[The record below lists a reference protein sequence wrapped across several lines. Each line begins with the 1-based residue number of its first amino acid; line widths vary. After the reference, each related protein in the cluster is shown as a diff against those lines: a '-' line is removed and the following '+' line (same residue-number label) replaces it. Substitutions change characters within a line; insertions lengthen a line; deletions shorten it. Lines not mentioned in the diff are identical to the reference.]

1 VRSTPEPTCEVA
13 AAPGVDEL
21 KAKAAALRRTILRMC
36 AESGGHLVSSFS
48 CVEVLVALYYGGGL
62 RLRPESSRWTELDK
76 FILSKGHAETALFA
90 VLADLHY
97 FPREW
102 LHSSYRRNGCML
114 GGHPDHRIPGVEVT
128 SGSLGHGLGIAA
140 GMALAA
146 RLDQRDQR
154 IYTLLGDAEC
164 TEGSVWE
171 AAMFAAH
178 QRLDNLVAV
187 IDRNGLGCL
196 DFTDNYTGLEP
207 LADKWRA
214 FGWDVQCVDGH
225 SFGELLEAARP
236 PANSGSG
243 LPRVIIARTVKGK
256 GVSFLENDPSWHVRQ
271 ISGEEAAAAERELE
285 VLV

>member
-1 VRSTPEPTCEVA
+1 VPSTPEPVGIE
-13 AAPGVDEL
+13 EL
-21 KAKAAALRRTILRMC
+21 RAKAASLRRTILGMC

-48 CVEVLVALYYGGGL
+48 CVEILVALYHGGGL
-62 RLRPESSRWTELDK
+62 RLRPERSGWTDVDR

-90 VLADLHY
+90 VLADLRY

-102 LHSSYRRNGCML
+102 LQSSYRRNGCML
-114 GGHPDHRIPGVEVT
+114 GGHPDHRVPGVEVT

-146 RLDQRDQR
+146 RLDGRDQR

-178 QRLDNLVAV
+178 RQLDNLVAI

-214 FGWDVQCVDGH
+214 FGWEVHCVEGH
-225 SFGELLEAARP
+225 SFEQLLAATRP
-236 PANSGSG
+236 PANAGSG
-243 LPRVIIARTVKGK
+243 RPRAIIAKTVKGK

-271 ISGEEAAAAERELE
+271 ISAREAVAAERELE